1 VLFSAYIFDARR
13 TGRAPDSS
21 ISLTLLISF
30 DRPGQ
35 ILADG
40 EPSRSEM
47 GFYASPI
54 DRLST
59 REASTWSDVYS
70 EVSTEASFGTD
81 RSKL

>member
-1 VLFSAYIFDARR
+1 VLFSAYTSDARR

-21 ISLTLLISF
+21 ISLKLLIGF

-40 EPSRSEM
+40 DPSRSEM
-47 GFYASPI
+47 GFYTSPI

-59 REASTWSDVYS
+59 R
-70 EVSTEASFGTD
+70 
-81 RSKL
+81 